1 MKKLCIGALSALV
14 LLSCALPA
22 GALTYAPNAPDA
34 AEPAAYLQAV
44 ADYPVREALRLG
56 LAAEGMGENLDRP
69 ATRLELVE
77 TALTVAAACYG
88 SDLENFLADCAQV
101 RPASAASTAYR
112 ADAFSDTA
120 SAAAHWALALG
131 LTSGTGNGTFS
142 PDAAAGSAAASAV
155 WGKTAALCGVQA
167 GTEGQTAGTYTR
179 RDCLTDALSL
189 YDRAGG
195 AAPLLTYEAETA
207 RLRTSFQSVAAEKT
221 ASAGTILYGTR
232 DGAPALCIAYAQ
244 GGARTIPLPA
254 SELTYLEDVRYD
266 GLLNAYGPD
275 GSLYRIDLYTGEST
289 PVAADTRTDSL
300 EGSGGESRTKNE
312 FGRYEQGDVALVND
326 SAAPHTLRHLTME
339 TLTNNGGSWTLS
351 KGDQVLLRVGA
362 VESANYPFGQSVK
375 VGYLHNGQL
384 TDAVDT
390 YVLGDTAVSFRIP
403 ESGTYQ
409 FFLENRS
416 GSALCLTSL
425 TVEVFHSE
433 NWDGSNLNDVDPEA
447 NGVETG

>member
-1 MKKLCIGALSALV
+1 MKKLCTVALSALV

-34 AEPAAYLQAV
+34 AEPTAYLQAV

-88 SDLENFLADCAQV
+88 SDLENFLADCTQV
-101 RPASAASTAYR
+101 RPASAAQTAYR
-112 ADAFSDTA
+112 ADAFSDT
-120 SAAAHWALALG
+120 SSPAALWALALG
-131 LTSGTGNGTFS
+131 LTNGTGNGTFS
-142 PDAAAGSAAASAV
+142 PDAAAGSAAASAI

-179 RDCLTDALSL
+179 RDCLTDALFL
-189 YDRAGG
+189 YNRADPE
-195 AAPLLTYEAETA
+195 PLLTHEAETA
-207 RLRTSFQSVAAEKT
+207 RLRASFQSVTEEKT
-221 ASAGTILYGTR
+221 ASLGTILYGTR
-232 DGAPALCIAYAQ
+232 DGTPALCIAYAQ

-275 GSLYRIDLYTGEST
+275 GSLYRIDLYTGKST

-300 EGSGGESRTKNE
+300 EGSGGESRTRNE
-312 FGRYEQGDVALVND
+312 FGRNEQGDVALVND

-403 ESGTYQ
+403 ESGDYQ